1 MAGRCLLVPGA
12 PVGSAERVPVGAWG
26 AGLCPQRSVA
36 GGVHVA
42 ARSTLGREF
51 CKRRGTATD
60 MTAGT
65 TVDLKLG
72 HVLSGDHGTMVDLK
86 LGRVLRALG
95 PVSRDLGFPRPFTLS
110 LGTHTPVSLATD
122 R

>member
-1 MAGRCLLVPGA
+1 MPAL
-12 PVGSAERVPVGAWG
+12 VGSAERVPVGAWR
-26 AGLCPQRSVA
+26 AGLCPRRSVA

-42 ARSTLGREF
+42 AQSTLGREF
-51 CKRRGTATD
+51 CKQRGTATD
-60 MTAGT
+60 MTVGT
-65 TVDLKLG
+65 T
-72 HVLSGDHGTMVDLK
+72 VDLK

-110 LGTHTPVSLATD
+110 LRTHTPVSLATE